1 VVFPAASVLAH
12 HPTERMPG
20 SGINTRL
27 AAFNRQFS
35 GIIEVTIRIQQM
47 RYRKVI
53 LGPGRRVAP
62 AASGGQSPRWAAARV
77 GWRAGGQARS
87 GHVTMGSMTTGT
99 DAGTASDGPP
109 QAIGQQRVLVIIGAL
124 LLGMLLAALDQ
135 TIVST
140 ALPTIAG
147 DLHGLS
153 HLSWVITAY
162 LLASTVS
169 TPLWGKL
176 GDQYGRKR
184 FFQASIVIFLVGSA
198 LSGLAHSMIELIAS
212 RALQGLG
219 GGGLIV
225 GAQTIVG
232 DVVPP
237 RQRGRYQGIFG
248 ATFGVASVLG
258 PLIGGFFVD
267 NLSWRWVFYINL
279 PIGIVALLVTSAVLP
294 GRLTRSRHV
303 IDYAGTALIGASAVC
318 LVLLTSL
325 GGNTF
330 AWNSLPIYLLAVLA
344 VVCGAGFVV
353 AERHAAEPVLPP
365 RLFANGVFTS
375 ASVVGFAVGFSM
387 FGALAYL
394 PQYMQVV
401 RGISPTLS
409 GLRLLP
415 LLVGLLLTSTGTGFL
430 VTKWGRY
437 KIFPV
442 IGTALM
448 TIGLFLLS
456 RLGIH
461 TSFWIVSLYLFIL
474 GVGIGGSLQVL
485 IIAVQNAVDYK
496 DLGAATSGATFFRS
510 IGGSF
515 GTSVFGAIFSGVL
528 AGDIA
533 TALHGIPLPSG
544 ISASAGASPAVL
556 EHLPAVIRAG
566 YIAGFA
572 QALHTVFLF
581 ATPLAAVG
589 FVLSLFLKEVPLRDT
604 VRAVD
609 RAHSTAP
616 TAIPATRDSA
626 QEMERALMALFGR
639 ERRAETYRR
648 LAETASV
655 QLSPRGTWLMYRIAD
670 NAPITETGLA
680 HLLGIADGELQ
691 QRLTELV
698 AAGYVAVDGAGR
710 PAGGDGDQAGAGVKL
725 TSAGAQA
732 AGRLDAAREA
742 GIDRLVTEW
751 QPEKVPELR
760 RLIGH
765 ITTTLVAT
773 DTAPEHD
780 ADGAPAASA
789 R

>member
-1 VVFPAASVLAH
+1 
-12 HPTERMPG
+12 
-20 SGINTRL
+20 
-27 AAFNRQFS
+27 
-35 GIIEVTIRIQQM
+35 VTTTT
-47 RYRKVI
+47 
-53 LGPGRRVAP
+53 G
-62 AASGGQSPRWAAARV
+62 
-77 GWRAGGQARS
+77 AGLARS
-87 GHVTMGSMTTGT
+87 
-99 DAGTASDGPP
+99 GPP
-109 QAIGQQRVLVIIGAL
+109 QAIDQRRVLVIIGAL

-135 TIVST
+135 TIVAT

-176 GDQYGRKR
+176 GDMYGRKT

-198 LSGLAHSMIELIAS
+198 LSGLAHSMVELIAS

-232 DVVPP
+232 DIVPP

-279 PIGIVALLVTSAVLP
+279 PVGIVALAVTAAVLP
-294 GRLTRSRHV
+294 GQLSKVHHV

-330 AWNSLPIYLLAVLA
+330 AWNSFPIYLLGALA
-344 VVCGAGFVV
+344 VVCGAGFVL
-353 AERHAAEPVLPP
+353 AERRAAEPVMPP

-375 ASVVGFAVGFSM
+375 ASVVGFAVGFAM

-401 RGISPTLS
+401 RGVSPTQS

-430 VTKWGRY
+430 VSKWGRY
-437 KIFPV
+437 KIYPV

-448 TIGLFLLS
+448 TVGLYLLS

-461 TSFWIVSLYLFIL
+461 TNFWIVSLYLFIL
-474 GVGIGGSLQVL
+474 GVGIGASLQVL
-485 IIAVQNAVDYK
+485 IIAVQNAVDYA
-496 DLGAATSGATFFRS
+496 DLGAGTSGATFFRS

-533 TALHGIPLPSG
+533 AALHGIPLPSG

-556 EHLPAVIRAG
+556 QHLPAAIRDG

-572 QALHTVFLF
+572 HALHTVFLY
-581 ATPLAAVG
+581 AAPLAALG
-589 FVLSLFLKEVPLRDT
+589 FLLSLFLKEVPLRDT

-626 QEMERALMALFGR
+626 QEMERALMTLFGR
-639 ERRAETYRR
+639 EGRAETYRR
-648 LAETASV
+648 LAESAGV
-655 QLSPRGTWLMYRIAD
+655 QLSPRGTWLMYRVAD
-670 NAPITETGLA
+670 TAPITRAGLA
-680 HLLGIADGELQ
+680 HVLGIADSELE

-698 AAGYVAVDGAGR
+698 TAGYVTVDDPD
-710 PAGGDGDQAGAGVKL
+710 PAARQASDAEPVLPASGNGTQAGASVAL
-725 TSAGAQA
+725 TSAGEHAAAQLKA
-732 AGRLDAAREA
+732 VREA
-742 GIDRLVTEW
+742 GIDHLVTEW
-751 QPEKVPELR
+751 RPDQVPELR
-760 RLIGH
+760 QLIGRV
-765 ITTTLVAT
+765 TTTLVAT
-773 DTAPEHD
+773 DPAPDHD
-780 ADGAPAASA
+780 AAGAPAAPA
-789 R
+789 APAAPGR

>member
-1 VVFPAASVLAH
+1 
-12 HPTERMPG
+12 
-20 SGINTRL
+20 
-27 AAFNRQFS
+27 
-35 GIIEVTIRIQQM
+35 
-47 RYRKVI
+47 
-53 LGPGRRVAP
+53 
-62 AASGGQSPRWAAARV
+62 
-77 GWRAGGQARS
+77 
-87 GHVTMGSMTTGT
+87 MTTGT
-99 DAGTASDGPP
+99 GAGMARNGPP
-109 QAIGQQRVLVIIGAL
+109 QAIDQRRVLIIIGAL

-135 TIVST
+135 TIVAT

-176 GDQYGRKR
+176 GDMYGRKQ
-184 FFQASIVIFLVGSA
+184 FFQASIVIFLIGSA
-198 LSGLAHSMIELIAS
+198 LSGLAHSMVELIAS
-212 RALQGLG
+212 RAIQGLG

-279 PIGIVALLVTSAVLP
+279 PIGIVALLVTAAVLP
-294 GRLTRSRHV
+294 GRLSKTRHT
-303 IDYAGTALIGASAVC
+303 IDYAGTVLIGASAVC

-330 AWNSLPIYLLAVLA
+330 GWNSFPIYLLAVLA
-344 VVCGAGFVV
+344 VVCAVGFVLV
-353 AERHAAEPVLPP
+353 ERRAAEPVIPP

-401 RGISPTLS
+401 RGISPTAS

-430 VTKWGRY
+430 ITKWGRY

-448 TIGLFLLS
+448 TLGLFLLS

-461 TSFWIVSLYLFIL
+461 TNFWIVSLYLFIL

-533 TALHGIPLPSG
+533 AALHGVSLPSG

-556 EHLPAVIRAG
+556 AHLPAAIRGGFVAG
-566 YIAGFA
+566 YA

-581 ATPLAAVG
+581 ATPLAALG

-604 VRAVD
+604 VKAVD
-609 RAHSTAP
+609 RAQGTAP
-616 TAIPATRDSA
+616 TAIPATRDSE
-626 QEMERALMALFGR
+626 QEMERALMTLFGR

-648 LAETASV
+648 LAEGAEV
-655 QLSPRGTWLMYRIAD
+655 PLSPRGTWLMYRVAD
-670 NAPITETGLA
+670 NAPITEAGLA
-680 HLLGIADGELQ
+680 HLLGIADTELE

-698 AAGYVAVDGAGR
+698 NAGYLAVNGPAPAARQVSDGEPVLATGSDGAR
-710 PAGGDGDQAGAGVKL
+710 ADSSVALTPAGEE
-725 TSAGAQA
+725 A
-732 AGRLDAAREA
+732 ATQLRAAREA

-751 QPEKVPELR
+751 QPDQVPELR
-760 RLIGH
+760 RLIGQ

-773 DTAPEHD
+773 DPAPEQD
-780 ADGAPAASA
+780 AVGAPAARPA
-789 R
+789 T

>member
-1 VVFPAASVLAH
+1 MTVEADATMAPDGLQ
-12 HPTERMPG
+12 P
-20 SGINTRL
+20 
-27 AAFNRQFS
+27 
-35 GIIEVTIRIQQM
+35 
-47 RYRKVI
+47 
-53 LGPGRRVAP
+53 LGQRRVL
-62 AASGGQSPRWAAARV
+62 
-77 GWRAGGQARS
+77 
-87 GHVTMGSMTTGT
+87 
-99 DAGTASDGPP
+99 
-109 QAIGQQRVLVIIGAL
+109 IIIGAL

-135 TIVST
+135 TIVAT

-153 HLSWVITAY
+153 HLSWVVTAY

-176 GDQYGRKR
+176 GDMYGRKM
-184 FFQASIVIFLVGSA
+184 FFQASIVIFLIGSA
-198 LSGLAHSMIELIAS
+198 LSGLSQSMVELIAF
-212 RALQGLG
+212 RAIQGLG

-279 PIGIVALLVTSAVLP
+279 PIGAVALVVTAAVLP
-294 GRLTRSRHV
+294 GRLSKTRHA

-330 AWNSLPIYLLAVLA
+330 AWNSFPIYLLAVLA
-344 VVCGAGFVV
+344 VVCAAGFVV
-353 AERHAAEPVLPP
+353 VERRAAEPVIPP
-365 RLFANGVFTS
+365 RL
-375 ASVVGFAVGFSM
+375 SM

-401 RGISPTLS
+401 RGVSPTLS

-415 LLVGLLLTSTGTGFL
+415 LLVGLLLTSTITGFL

-437 KIFPV
+437 KIYPV
-442 IGTALM
+442 LGTALM
-448 TIGLFLLS
+448 TLGLFLLS
-456 RLGIH
+456 RLGIQ
-461 TSFWIVSLYLFIL
+461 TNFWIVSLYLFIL

-533 TALHGIPLPSG
+533 AALHGVPLPSG

-556 EHLPAVIRAG
+556 AHLPAAVRDG
-566 YIAGFA
+566 YIAGYA
-572 QALHTVFLF
+572 QALHTVFLW
-581 ATPLAAVG
+581 ATPLSALG

-604 VRAVD
+604 VKAVD

-616 TAIPATRDSA
+616 TVIPATRDSA

-648 LAETASV
+648 LAQNADV
-655 QLSPRGTWLMYRIAD
+655 RLGPRGTWLMYRIAD
-670 NAPITETGLA
+670 HAPISEAELA
-680 HLLGIADGELQ
+680 RLLGIDVSDLE
-691 QRLTELV
+691 QRMTEPV
-698 AAGYVAVDGAGR
+698 AAGYVSVAAPARTADGDGA
-710 PAGGDGDQAGAGVKL
+710 QAGAGASASVAF
-725 TSAGAQA
+725 TSAGEQA
-732 AGRLDAAREA
+732 AGRLVAAREA
-742 GIDRLVTEW
+742 GIDRLVTDWE
-751 QPEKVPELR
+751 PDKAPELR
-760 RLIGH
+760 RLLGR
-765 ITTTLVAT
+765 ITTALVAT
-773 DTAPEHD
+773 DASPEG
-780 ADGAPAASA
+780 DGVTVPATPP

>member
-1 VVFPAASVLAH
+1 
-12 HPTERMPG
+12 
-20 SGINTRL
+20 
-27 AAFNRQFS
+27 
-35 GIIEVTIRIQQM
+35 
-47 RYRKVI
+47 
-53 LGPGRRVAP
+53 
-62 AASGGQSPRWAAARV
+62 
-77 GWRAGGQARS
+77 
-87 GHVTMGSMTTGT
+87 MTTGT
-99 DAGTASDGPP
+99 AAETAGDGPP
-109 QAIGQQRVLVIIGAL
+109 QAIDQRRVLVIIGAL

-135 TIVST
+135 TIVAT

-176 GDQYGRKR
+176 GDMYGRKT

-198 LSGLAHSMIELIAS
+198 LSGLAHSMVELIAS

-232 DVVPP
+232 DIVPP

-279 PIGIVALLVTSAVLP
+279 PVGVVALAVTAAVLP
-294 GRLTRSRHV
+294 GRLSKVSHV
-303 IDYAGTALIGASAVC
+303 IDYPGTALIGASAVC

-330 AWNSLPIYLLAVLA
+330 AWNSFPIYLLGALA
-344 VVCGAGFVV
+344 VVTAAGFVL
-353 AERHAAEPVLPP
+353 AERRAAEPVMPP

-375 ASVVGFAVGFSM
+375 SSVVGFAVGFSM

-401 RGISPTLS
+401 RGVSPTQS

-430 VTKWGRY
+430 VSKWGRY

-448 TIGLFLLS
+448 TLGLFLLS

-474 GVGIGGSLQVL
+474 GVGIGASLQVL
-485 IIAVQNAVDYK
+485 IIAVQNAVDYA
-496 DLGAATSGATFFRS
+496 DLGAGTSGATFFRS

-515 GTSVFGAIFSGVL
+515 GTSVFGAVFSGVL

-533 TALHGIPLPSG
+533 AALHGIPLPSG
-544 ISASAGASPAVL
+544 ISASAGASPAIL
-556 EHLPAVIRAG
+556 QHLPATIRDG

-572 QALHTVFLF
+572 QALHTVFLY
-581 ATPLAAVG
+581 AAPLAALG

-616 TAIPATRDSA
+616 TAIPATRSSA
-626 QEMERALMALFGR
+626 QEMERALMTAASCPQCGHGPPGERVATRPSARVAPAHRAAHDHADNHRPAARTRHRRRSCRREQMTYRHSQGPLPEVAVCLRGWPAR
-639 ERRAETYRR
+639 SIIAERR
-648 LAETASV
+648 
-655 QLSPRGTWLMYRIAD
+655 G
-670 NAPITETGLA
+670 
-680 HLLGIADGELQ
+680 
-691 QRLTELV
+691 
-698 AAGYVAVDGAGR
+698 
-710 PAGGDGDQAGAGVKL
+710 PAGSG
-725 TSAGAQA
+725 
-732 AGRLDAAREA
+732 GRR
-742 GIDRLVTEW
+742 
-751 QPEKVPELR
+751 
-760 RLIGH
+760 
-765 ITTTLVAT
+765 
-773 DTAPEHD
+773 
-780 ADGAPAASA
+780 
-789 R
+789 

>member
-1 VVFPAASVLAH
+1 
-12 HPTERMPG
+12 
-20 SGINTRL
+20 
-27 AAFNRQFS
+27 
-35 GIIEVTIRIQQM
+35 
-47 RYRKVI
+47 
-53 LGPGRRVAP
+53 
-62 AASGGQSPRWAAARV
+62 
-77 GWRAGGQARS
+77 
-87 GHVTMGSMTTGT
+87 MTTGT
-99 DAGTASDGPP
+99 GLARNQPP
-109 QAIGQQRVLVIIGAL
+109 QSIDQRRVLVIIGAL

-176 GDQYGRKR
+176 GDMYGRKM
-184 FFQASIVIFLVGSA
+184 FFQAAIVIFLVGSA
-198 LSGLAHSMIELIAS
+198 LSGLAHSMVELIAS

-279 PIGIVALLVTSAVLP
+279 PIGIVALAVTAAVLP
-294 GRLTRSRHV
+294 GRLSKVRHV

-330 AWNSLPIYLLAVLA
+330 AWNSFPIYLLGVLA
-344 VVCGAGFVV
+344 VVCAAGFVL
-353 AERHAAEPVLPP
+353 AERRAAEPVMPP

-394 PQYMQVV
+394 PQYTQVV
-401 RGISPTLS
+401 RGVSPTQS

-430 VTKWGRY
+430 VSKWGRY

-448 TIGLFLLS
+448 TLGLYLLS

-461 TSFWIVSLYLFIL
+461 TNFWIVSLYLFIL
-474 GVGIGGSLQVL
+474 GVGIGASLQVL
-485 IIAVQNAVDYK
+485 IIAVQNAVDYA

-533 TALHGIPLPSG
+533 AALHGVPLPSG
-544 ISASAGASPAVL
+544 ISASEGASPAVL
-556 EHLPAVIRAG
+556 RHLPAAIRDGYVAG
-566 YIAGFA
+566 YA
-572 QALHTVFLF
+572 QALHTVFLY
-581 ATPLAAVG
+581 ATPLAALG

-616 TAIPATRDSA
+616 TAIPATRNSA
-626 QEMERALMALFGR
+626 QEMERALMTLFGR

-648 LAETASV
+648 LAEGAGL
-655 QLSPRGTWLMYRIAD
+655 QLSPRGTWLMYRVAD
-670 NAPITETGLA
+670 TAPITRAGLA
-680 HLLGIADGELQ
+680 QLLGITDSEVE

-698 AAGYVAVDGAGR
+698 NAGYVTVDGPS
-710 PAGGDGDQAGAGVKL
+710 PAARQGSDTQPVLPASGNGSRASASVAL
-725 TSAGAQA
+725 TSAGEHAAAQLRA
-732 AGRLDAAREA
+732 VREA

-751 QPEKVPELR
+751 QPDQVPELR
-760 RLIGH
+760 RLIGRV
-765 ITTTLVAT
+765 TTTLVAT
-773 DTAPEHD
+773 DPAPEP
-780 ADGAPAASA
+780 DGVPD
-789 R
+789 

>member
-1 VVFPAASVLAH
+1 MTVEADAAMVRDEPPEA
-12 HPTERMPG
+12 
-20 SGINTRL
+20 
-27 AAFNRQFS
+27 
-35 GIIEVTIRIQQM
+35 
-47 RYRKVI
+47 
-53 LGPGRRVAP
+53 LGQR
-62 AASGGQSPRWAAARV
+62 
-77 GWRAGGQARS
+77 
-87 GHVTMGSMTTGT
+87 
-99 DAGTASDGPP
+99 
-109 QAIGQQRVLVIIGAL
+109 RVLVIIGAL

-135 TIVST
+135 TIVAT

-153 HLSWVITAY
+153 HLSWVVTAY

-176 GDQYGRKR
+176 GDMYGRKV
-184 FFQASIVIFLVGSA
+184 FFQASIVIFLIGSA
-198 LSGLAHSMIELIAS
+198 LSGLAHSMTELIAF
-212 RALQGLG
+212 RAVQGLG

-248 ATFGVASVLG
+248 ATFGVSSVLG

-279 PIGIVALLVTSAVLP
+279 PIGIVALLVTAAVLP
-294 GRLTRSRHV
+294 GRLSKTRHV
-303 IDYAGTALIGASAVC
+303 IDYAGTALIGSSATC

-330 AWNSLPIYLLAVLA
+330 AWNSFPIYLLAVLA
-344 VVCGAGFVV
+344 VACAVGFVL
-353 AERHAAEPVLPP
+353 AERRAAEPVIPP

-430 VTKWGRY
+430 VSKWGRY
-437 KIFPV
+437 KIFPI

-448 TIGLFLLS
+448 TLGLFLLS

-461 TSFWIVSLYLFIL
+461 SNFWLVSLYLFIL
-474 GVGIGGSLQVL
+474 GVGIGASLQVL

-533 TALHGIPLPSG
+533 AALHGVSLPTG

-556 EHLPAVIRAG
+556 DHLPAAIRAG
-566 YIAGFA
+566 YIAGYA
-572 QALHTVFLF
+572 QALHTVFLY
-581 ATPLAAVG
+581 ATPIAAVG

-616 TAIPATRDSA
+616 TAIPATRDSE
-626 QEMERALMALFGR
+626 QEMERALMTLFGR

-648 LAETASV
+648 LAQDADV
-655 QLSPRGTWLMYRIAD
+655 QLSPRGTWLMYRVAD
-670 NAPITETGLA
+670 NAPVAEVALA
-680 HLLGIADGELQ
+680 RMLRIASSDLE

-698 AAGYVAVDGAGR
+698 AAGYVSLPVPAR
-710 PAGGDGDQAGAGVKL
+710 PADGDGDGTQASASVTLTPAGE
-725 TSAGAQA
+725 QA
-732 AGRLDAAREA
+732 AGHLVAAREA

-751 QPEKVPELR
+751 EPDKVPELR
-760 RLIGH
+760 RLLGR

-773 DTAPEHD
+773 DTSPEHD
-780 ADGAPAASA
+780 GVSAPAAPA

>member
-1 VVFPAASVLAH
+1 V
-12 HPTERMPG
+12 
-20 SGINTRL
+20 
-27 AAFNRQFS
+27 
-35 GIIEVTIRIQQM
+35 
-47 RYRKVI
+47 
-53 LGPGRRVAP
+53 
-62 AASGGQSPRWAAARV
+62 
-77 GWRAGGQARS
+77 
-87 GHVTMGSMTTGT
+87 TTGT
-99 DAGTASDGPP
+99 GAGVARSGPP
-109 QAIGQQRVLVIIGAL
+109 QAIDQRRVLVIIGAL

-135 TIVST
+135 TIVAT

-153 HLSWVITAY
+153 HLSWVVTAY

-176 GDQYGRKR
+176 GDMYGRKR
-184 FFQASIVIFLVGSA
+184 FFQASILIFLIGSA
-198 LSGLAHSMIELIAS
+198 LSGLAHSMVDLIAS

-279 PIGIVALLVTSAVLP
+279 PVGAVALAVTAAVLP
-294 GRLTRSRHV
+294 GRLSKVRHA
-303 IDYAGTALIGASAVC
+303 IDYTGTALIGGSAVC

-330 AWNSLPIYLLAVLA
+330 AWNSFPIYLLGALA
-344 VVCGAGFVV
+344 VVCGAGFVL
-353 AERHAAEPVLPP
+353 AERRAAEPVMPP

-401 RGISPTLS
+401 RGVSPTQS

-430 VTKWGRY
+430 VSKWGRY

-448 TIGLFLLS
+448 TLGLYLLS

-461 TSFWIVSLYLFIL
+461 TNFWIVSLYLFIL
-474 GVGIGGSLQVL
+474 GVGIGASLQVL
-485 IIAVQNAVDYK
+485 IIAVQNAVDYA

-533 TALHGIPLPSG
+533 GALHGVPLPSG

-556 EHLPAVIRAG
+556 QHLPVAIRDG
-566 YIAGFA
+566 YIGGFA
-572 QALHTVFLF
+572 QALHTVFLY
-581 ATPLAAVG
+581 ATPLAALG
-589 FVLSLFLKEVPLRDT
+589 FVLSLFLKQVPLRDT

-616 TAIPATRDSA
+616 TAIPATRNSA
-626 QEMERALMALFGR
+626 QEMERALMTLFGR
-639 ERRAETYRR
+639 EHRAETYRR
-648 LAETASV
+648 LAENADV
-655 QLSPRGTWLMYRIAD
+655 RLSPRGTWLMYRVAD
-670 NAPITETGLA
+670 NAPITTAGLA
-680 HLLGIADGELQ
+680 QLLGIADSELG

-698 AAGYVAVDGAGR
+698 NAGYATVDGGSVA
-710 PAGGDGDQAGAGVKL
+710 L
-725 TSAGAQA
+725 TSAGEQA
-732 AGRLDAAREA
+732 AAQLRAVREA
-742 GIDRLVTEW
+742 GIDRLVTDW
-751 QPEKVPELR
+751 QPDQAPELR
-760 RLIGH
+760 RLIGRV
-765 ITTTLVAT
+765 TTTLVAT
-773 DTAPEHD
+773 DPAPEHD
-780 ADGAPAASA
+780 AVAAPAAPG

>member
-1 VVFPAASVLAH
+1 MTGRTVTATA
-12 HPTERMPG
+12 PG
-20 SGINTRL
+20 S
-27 AAFNRQFS
+27 Q
-35 GIIEVTIRIQQM
+35 
-47 RYRKVI
+47 
-53 LGPGRRVAP
+53 
-62 AASGGQSPRWAAARV
+62 
-77 GWRAGGQARS
+77 
-87 GHVTMGSMTTGT
+87 
-99 DAGTASDGPP
+99 P
-109 QAIGQQRVLVIIGAL
+109 QAIGQRRVLVIIGAL

-135 TIVST
+135 TIVAT

-153 HLSWVITAY
+153 HLSWVVTAY

-176 GDQYGRKR
+176 GDMYGRKV

-198 LSGLAHSMIELIAS
+198 LSGLAHSMIALIAS
-212 RALQGLG
+212 RAVQGLG
-219 GGGLIV
+219 GGGLLV

-279 PIGIVALLVTSAVLP
+279 PLGAVALVVTAAVLP
-294 GRLTRSRHV
+294 GRLSKSRHV

-330 AWNSLPIYLLAVLA
+330 AWGSFPIILLGALA
-344 VVCGAGFVV
+344 VVCAAAFVAV
-353 AERHAAEPVLPP
+353 ERRAAEPVIPLH
-365 RLFANGVFTS
+365 LFTNRVFSS
-375 ASVVGFAVGFSM
+375 ASVVGFAVGFAM

-415 LLVGLLLTSTGTGFL
+415 LMVGLLLTSVGTGFL

-442 IGTALM
+442 VGTALM
-448 TIGLFLLS
+448 TLGLFLLS
-456 RLGIH
+456 RLGTS
-461 TSFWIVSLYLFIL
+461 TSFWLVSLYLFVL
-474 GVGIGGSLQVL
+474 GVGIGCSLQVL
-485 IIAVQNAVDYK
+485 VIAVQNAVDYK

-515 GTSVFGAIFSGVL
+515 GTAVFGAIFSGVL

-533 TALHGIPLPSG
+533 AALHGVPLPSG
-544 ISASAGASPAVL
+544 ISASSGASPAVL
-556 EHLPAVIRAG
+556 EHLPAAIRDG
-566 YIAGFA
+566 YVAGFT
-572 QALHTVFLF
+572 QALHTVFLY
-581 ATPLAAVG
+581 ATPMGAVA
-589 FVLSLFLKEVPLRDT
+589 FLLSLLLKEVPLRDT

-626 QEMERALMALFGR
+626 QEMERALLTLFGR

-648 LAETASV
+648 LAEAADV
-655 QLSPRGTWLMYRIAD
+655 QLSPRGTWLLYRIAD
-670 NAPITETGLA
+670 NAPTTQASLA
-680 HLLGIADGELQ
+680 QLLGIVVPDLE
-691 QRLTELV
+691 QRVAELV
-698 AAGYVAVDGAGR
+698 TVGYLTIAAANGGTGRAEGDGA
-710 PAGGDGDQAGAGVKL
+710 QASPGIVL
-725 TSAGAQA
+725 TTVGQQA
-732 AGRLDAAREA
+732 AGRLHVAREA

-751 QPEKVPELR
+751 EPDKIPELR
-760 RLIGH
+760 RLIGR

-773 DTAPEHD
+773 DTSPEHD
-780 ADGAPAASA
+780 GAAAESA
-789 R
+789 LA

>member
-1 VVFPAASVLAH
+1 
-12 HPTERMPG
+12 
-20 SGINTRL
+20 
-27 AAFNRQFS
+27 
-35 GIIEVTIRIQQM
+35 VTN
-47 RYRKVI
+47 
-53 LGPGRRVAP
+53 
-62 AASGGQSPRWAAARV
+62 
-77 GWRAGGQARS
+77 
-87 GHVTMGSMTTGT
+87 
-99 DAGTASDGPP
+99 GTAAEMAGNGPP
-109 QAIGQQRVLVIIGAL
+109 QAIGQRRVLVIIGAL

-135 TIVST
+135 TVVST

-176 GDQYGRKR
+176 GDMYGRKT

-198 LSGLAHSMIELIAS
+198 LSGLAHSMVELIGS

-267 NLSWRWVFYINL
+267 NLSWRWVFYVNL
-279 PIGIVALLVTSAVLP
+279 PVGIVALAVTAAVLP
-294 GRLTRSRHV
+294 GRLSKVRHA

-330 AWNSLPIYLLAVLA
+330 AWNSLPIYLLGVLA
-344 VVCGAGFVV
+344 VVCGAGFVL
-353 AERHAAEPVLPP
+353 AERHAAEPVMPP
-365 RLFANGVFTS
+365 RLFANRVFTS

-401 RGISPTLS
+401 RGVSPTQS

-430 VTKWGRY
+430 VSKWGRY

-448 TIGLFLLS
+448 TVGLYLLS
-456 RLGIH
+456 RLGID
-461 TSFWIVSLYLFIL
+461 TNFWIVSLYLFIL
-474 GVGIGGSLQVL
+474 GVGIGASLQVL
-485 IIAVQNAVDYK
+485 IIAVQNAIDYA
-496 DLGAATSGATFFRS
+496 DLGAGTSGVTFFRS

-533 TALHGIPLPSG
+533 NALRGVRLPSG

-556 EHLPAVIRAG
+556 QHLPAAIRDG

-572 QALHTVFLF
+572 QALHTVFLY
-581 ATPLAAVG
+581 ATPLAALA

-604 VRAVD
+604 VREVD
-609 RAHSTAP
+609 RAQSTAP

-639 ERRAETYRR
+639 EHRAETYRR
-648 LAETASV
+648 LAESAHLR
-655 QLSPRGTWLMYRIAD
+655 LSPRGTWLMYRVAD
-670 NAPITETGLA
+670 NAPITSAGLA
-680 HLLGIADGELQ
+680 HLLGIADSELE
-691 QRLTELV
+691 QRLAELV
-698 AAGYVAVDGAGR
+698 NAGLVAVDG
-710 PAGGDGDQAGAGVKL
+710 PAPADRQVGDAKPGVSANGDGTLGGASVAL
-725 TSAGAQA
+725 TSTGEQA
-732 AGRLDAAREA
+732 AAQLRTARNT
-742 GIDRLVTEW
+742 GIDRLVAEW
-751 QPEKVPELR
+751 QPDQAPELR
-760 RLIGH
+760 RLIGRV
-765 ITTTLVAT
+765 TTTLVAT
-773 DTAPEHD
+773 DPAPEHD
-780 ADGAPAASA
+780 GVDGPATAS